1 MTQTKQLR
9 VVLGINSL
17 TESQWPAYNTHLQLM
32 YRLGKNHPDME
43 LLLVNPCRTGID
55 SMRNTAATLCV
66 KGKFDYLLFI
76 DDDVLPPPD
85 TLARLI
91 ACEADIA
98 AGSVVIRGYPFDFM
112 CFRYT
117 DGKKNNMRALPYY
130 DNDYQIQKMDAVGFS
145 CCLIKREIIE
155 KVEPPYFITGVNHTE
170 DVYFCLKARSVDP
183 GCSIV
188 VDTKLVCGHILWP
201 EVISSENRDLYK
213 TYFEKYHPDVIN
225 DGTNLKVVDATGR
238 SYEQIMAREMAD
250 RGVSV

>member
-1 MTQTKQLR
+1 MTKKLKI
-9 VVLGINSL
+9 VLGINSL

-66 KGKFDYLLFI
+66 KGEFDYLLFI

-98 AGSVVIRGYPFDFM
+98 AGSVVIRGYPFDYM

-117 DGKKNNMRALPYY
+117 TDKQNNMRALSHY
-130 DNDYQIQKMDAVGFS
+130 DDAYQIQEMDAVGFS
-145 CCLIKREIIE
+145 CCLIKRSLIE

-170 DVYFCLKARSVDP
+170 DVYFCLKARQVDP
-183 GCSIV
+183 VCRIV
-188 VDTKLVCGHILWP
+188 VDTQLVCGHILWP
-201 EVISSENRDLYK
+201 EIISSENRDLYK
-213 TYFEKYHPDVIN
+213 DYFEKLNPCVTSNPTDLKIV
-225 DGTNLKVVDATGR
+225 DGTGQ
-238 SYEQIMAREMAD
+238 SYEQIVAAEMAE
-250 RGVSV
+250 RGVSR